1 MRGRHKAMI
10 RVTTRVA
17 ARLTVVTWARVSDIP
32 YSFPASSVAFSAY
45 NCVGRLRN
53 RLDVFLALFYE
64 YQASAASEW
73 LQQLAETRELMRSF
87 LVCVRHCL
95 HNCTYP
101 TSVYNVV

>member
-45 NCVGRLRN
+45 NCVVRLRN

-64 YQASAASEW
+64 YQAYFC
-73 LQQLAETRELMRSF
+73 SF
-87 LVCVRHCL
+87 
-95 HNCTYP
+95 
-101 TSVYNVV
+101 